1 MLREIVSNELY
12 TVLLVTGLAIV
23 AIAKLANPKR
33 FNDFVYVLGNY
44 KYLKIYS
51 KDQKFL
57 DKFDALL
64 FGNLIITSSVFVYIL
79 FQYFTET
86 KEISVNLLFKI
97 AIGIASFFLIKV
109 LIERLIGSLFEI
121 DKLIDDY
128 IFQKISY
135 KNYIGILLLP
145 INALLLYS
153 FNLTLPIIYVMF
165 TILLI
170 VNIIGLITSYKTH
183 QSLIKHHFFY
193 FILYLCAL
201 EITPYVILYKVFMT

>member
-12 TVLLVTGLAIV
+12 TILLVIGLAIV
-23 AIAKLANPKR
+23 AIAKLVNPRR
-33 FNDFVYVLGNY
+33 FNDLVYILGNY

-64 FGNLIITSSVFVYIL
+64 FGNLVITSSVFVYIL

-86 KEISVNLLFKI
+86 KETSVNLLFKI

-121 DKLIDDY
+121 DKLIDEY
-128 IFQKISY
+128 IFQKTSY
-135 KNYIGILLLP
+135 KNYLGILLLP
-145 INALLLYS
+145 INALLLYG

-183 QSLIKHHFFY
+183 QYLIKHQFFY

-201 EITPYVILYKVFMT
+201 EITPYVILYKVFLT